1 MPKSLAERVL
11 RNLHG
16 LSVREI
22 AALEYDWGFWS
33 RPEQRMPSGVQWSTW
48 LLLAGR
54 GFGKT
59 RAGAEAVREL
69 VESGK
74 VERIALVGPT
84 IRDVRETMI
93 DGESG
98 LRAIFPDGQ
107 RPRYI
112 PSRARLEFHN
122 GAIAP
127 VYSSEEPDRLRGPQH
142 GAAWCDELA
151 AWKHL
156 EQTWADLNMGL
167 RLGTSPKK
175 IITTT
180 PRPIPL
186 IRRLAIEA
194 ERPGSGVI
202 ATRGKTLDN
211 SGNLPDE
218 FLREITDQYAGTRL
232 GRQELDGEILGD
244 LEGALFNRA
253 WFRYL
258 PQAPELSRT
267 VVAVD
272 PAITLRNDE
281 TGIVVTGR
289 AGRHAY
295 VVEDLS
301 GKMSPDE
308 WARRTVQAWQRHR
321 ATAIVAEVNRGA
333 LMVETL
339 IRQAAKEMG
348 VAPDRMPRIVEVRA
362 TTGKDTRAEPVAA
375 LYEQQRVFHIG
386 KLEKLE
392 DQLCSW
398 DPTSQDAMRL
408 RRQAT
413 SPDRM
418 DALVWGLTELRM
430 HIDLTPDDSRL
441 ERIRST
447 RR

>member
-1 MPKSLAERVL
+1 
-11 RNLHG
+11 
-16 LSVREI
+16 
-22 AALEYDWGFWS
+22 
-33 RPEQRMPSGVQWSTW
+33 MPSGVQWSTW

-98 LRAIFPDGQ
+98 LRAIFPEGQ

-112 PSRARLEFHN
+112 PSRARLEFAN

-167 RLGTSPKK
+167 RLGDSPKK

-180 PRPIPL
+180 PRPIAL
-186 IRRLAIEA
+186 IRRLAAEA
-194 ERPGSGVI
+194 ERASSGVI
-202 ATRGKTLDN
+202 ATRGRTLDN

-218 FLREITDQYAGTRL
+218 FLREITEQYAGTRL

-244 LEGALFNRA
+244 LEGALFNRS
-253 WFRYL
+253 WFKYL
-258 PQAPELSRT
+258 PQAPDLART

-281 TGIVVTGR
+281 TGIVV
-289 AGRHAY
+289 AGRSGRNAF
-295 VVEDLS
+295 VLEDLS
-301 GKMSPDE
+301 GRMSPDE

-321 ATAIVAEVNRGA
+321 AACIVAEVNRGA

-348 VAPDRMPRIVEVRA
+348 VAIHDPAHPLRIVEVRA

-398 DPTSQDAMRL
+398 DPTSQEAMRL

-430 HIDLTPDDSRL
+430 HLDIANQDATRL
-441 ERIRST
+441 ERVRST